1 MIRTAP
7 KRDLQWEQARSEGPR
22 LRARRLNYL
31 LGRMLLY
38 VLVSIGAFVFI
49 LPFLWML
56 SASVKHQNLVR
67 EIPIVWIPPEFQWS
81 NYVEPWSYLPFTR
94 FYANTIFITLVNCT
108 GILLSA
114 SLVAFAFAR
123 IPFWGRNVH
132 FLILLSTLM
141 LPGQVRL
148 IPTYYFWSQLG
159 GINTYW
165 PLIVPQW
172 LSTAYDVF
180 LLRQFY
186 TTISYEMDD
195 AARIDGCS
203 WFGIYRHIIL
213 PLSKPAL
220 GVLAILNFS
229 YNWNDFFDP
238 LIYLN
243 QTNRFTV
250 SLGLTLFETKANTN
264 IPQVMAM
271 TIIAMIPVMIVFF
284 VAQRYF
290 IQGIVITGSKG

>member
-1 MIRTAP
+1 MITA
-7 KRDLQWEQARSEGPR
+7 AS
-22 LRARRLNYL
+22 RRQPQPGEMFRRVQHLI
-31 LGRMLLY
+31 GRVLLY
-38 VLVSIGAFVFI
+38 ALITGGAVLFI
-49 LPFLWML
+49 MPFIWMI
-56 SASVKHQNLVR
+56 STSVKPVNLVR
-67 EIPIVWIPPEFQWS
+67 EIPIVWIPPEPQWS
-81 NYVEPWSYLPFTR
+81 NFTNPWTYLPFAR
-94 FYANTIFITLVNCT
+94 FYANTIFVTFVNVT

-114 SLVAFAFAR
+114 SMVAFAFAR
-123 IPFWGRNVH
+123 IPFWGRDVH

-148 IPTYYFWSQLG
+148 IPTYYFWSQVG
-159 GINTYW
+159 GVNTYW

-186 TTISYEMDD
+186 MTISHELDD
-195 AARIDGCS
+195 AARIDGCH

-243 QTNRFTV
+243 QMDRYTV
-250 SLGLTLFETKANTN
+250 SLGLTLFQSEAGPNVPE
-264 IPQVMAM
+264 IMAM
-271 TIIAMIPVMIVFF
+271 TVISMIPVIIVFF
-284 VAQRYF
+284 IAQRYF
-290 IQGIVITGSKG
+290 IQGIVISGSKG